1 LRQDPDV
8 VLIGEMRD
16 LETIE
21 AALTISETGHLV
33 FATLHTNSA
42 VSTIHRIIDI
52 FPPHQQPQ
60 VRAKLSFVLQGVI
73 SQQLVPRMNAPGRV
87 MVLEVLVPNAAV
99 RNLIR
104 EDKVH
109 QIYSQMQVG
118 QEKYAMQTLN
128 QSLYSLYQRRL
139 ISAEEALG
147 RSTEP
152 DELRMMLE
160 GRTAM
165 QAGVGQG
172 TASSPMQQ
180 AVRR

>member
-8 VLIGEMRD
+8 VLVGEMRD

-42 VSTIHRIIDI
+42 VSTINRIIDV
-52 FPPHQQPQ
+52 FPPHQQAQ
-60 VRAKLSFVLQGVI
+60 IRSKLSFVLQGVV
-73 SQQLVPRMNAPGRV
+73 SQQLVPRHNAPGRV
-87 MVLEVLVPNAAV
+87 MALEVLIPNAAV

-118 QEKYAMQTLN
+118 QDKYGMITLN
-128 QSLYSLYQRRL
+128 QSLFSLYQRKF
-139 ISAEEALG
+139 ISQEEALS
-147 RSTEP
+147 RSIETE
-152 DELRMMLE
+152 ELRMMLE
-160 GRTAM
+160 GRTTL
-165 QAGVGQG
+165 G
-172 TASSPMQQ
+172 ASGPP
-180 AVRR
+180 RR